1 VSISSFPSKTSAWT
15 GFCKFS
21 NLSKLLVAVRERPM
35 ASAASWCVS
44 LNSPISRCTPPA
56 SSSGLRFSLWM
67 FSTSAMAS
75 ADESGTSRT
84 ERRDFRE
91 TGDFRR
97 APAPLARDDLVAVA
111 PIGRTRMGCI
121 SPCFLIEAASS

>member
-1 VSISSFPSKTSAWT
+1 
-15 GFCKFS
+15 
-21 NLSKLLVAVRERPM
+21 M

-75 ADESGTSRT
+75 AVESGTSRT
-84 ERRDFRE
+84 SAGTSARPAIFAARQRRS
-91 TGDFRR
+91 
-97 APAPLARDDLVAVA
+97 PA
-111 PIGRTRMGCI
+111 MI
-121 SPCFLIEAASS
+121 S